1 MQTAFEAKGMLWGR
15 VLILAVAGPVYGG
28 LTILGWIHGIE
39 HWVALIL
46 IGGVGKAAALL
57 APSAPI
63 RHAFAAGFLTAVAAL
78 LTQAL
83 FVPLYF
89 ENNPGYASIEVP
101 FGLSARA
108 YTLGFAPLGGL
119 AAGLLAMAAAWLVSR
134 TLALLRV
141 RA

>member
-1 MQTAFEAKGMLWGR
+1 MLWGR

-28 LTILGWIHGIE
+28 LTILGWIHGLE

-46 IGGVGKAAALL
+46 IGAVGKVAALL

-78 LTQAL
+78 LVQAL
-83 FVPLYF
+83 FAPLYF
-89 ENNPGYASIEVP
+89 ENNAGYASIEIP
-101 FGLSARA
+101 FGLSPVT
-108 YTLGFAPLGGL
+108 YTLAFAPIGGL
-119 AAGLLAMAAAWLVSR
+119 LAGLLAMAAAWLVSSMLVL
-134 TLALLRV
+134 LAK